1 MVNRGME
8 SYRSPIKFLQRMI
21 DEGVIKE
28 RLPQLNDMFK
38 ANSPMHDFLGLM
50 FEDISRGRAEA
61 FYKFDERH
69 TRIGGILH
77 GGIVTALLDQVMGT
91 SALTVNP
98 GNNQV
103 TLELKIN
110 FLKPMAK
117 NNSPFKI
124 VGKVIRTGRKTIVC
138 EGKIVDREGQICAI
152 ALGTWYIIY

>member
-1 MVNRGME
+1 ME
-8 SYRSPIKFLQRMI
+8 SYTSPIRLFQKMI
-21 DEGVIKE
+21 ADGTIKE
-28 RLPQLNDMFK
+28 QLPELNRIFK
-38 ANSPMHDFLGLM
+38 ENSPMHGFLGLV
-50 FEDISRGRAEA
+50 FKNISRGHAEA
-61 FYKFDERH
+61 TYEFDVKH

-110 FLKPMAK
+110 FLKPMAQ
-117 NNSPFKI
+117 NNSLFRI
-124 VGKVIRTGRKTIVC
+124 IGKVIRTGRKTMVC
-138 EGKIVDREGQICAI
+138 EGKIIDRENQIYTI